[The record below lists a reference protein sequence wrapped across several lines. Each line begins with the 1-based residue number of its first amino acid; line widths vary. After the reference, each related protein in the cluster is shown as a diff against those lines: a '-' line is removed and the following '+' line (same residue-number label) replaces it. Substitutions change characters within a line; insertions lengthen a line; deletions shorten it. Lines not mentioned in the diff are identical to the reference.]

1 MRKTIGI
8 CLGLLLMVTMIGC
21 SASTKDLGET
31 LNEKS
36 YIVEKSEFF
45 GDKFQRQITL
55 RKDGGNE
62 SIIGYY
68 DKNNTFLGYK
78 FYGGENPDS
87 YGYSSSELIDNMNI
101 GSDDEQNPLLEKWF
115 EDMET
120 NEEALK
126 EYLIKVGNEKKS
138 VDEVKELVS
147 DKNFDIS
154 FRSEPLLKGYDDDMY
169 LYSSKGSLYID
180 AYFKDGKLSA
190 FIFADGI
197 MGANDLFAYVNDKVL
212 KDDGQVSYML
222 FLSRLGI
229 THEEFMDFIQSTY
242 ESQKGMS

>member
-1 MRKTIGI
+1 MKKIIGI

-21 SASTKDLGET
+21 GASTKDLGET

-36 YIVEKSEFF
+36 YNVEKMEFF

-55 RKDGGNE
+55 RKE
-62 SIIGYY
+62 SEKEFVIGFYGK
-68 DKNNTFLGYK
+68 DNNFLGYK
-78 FYGGENPDS
+78 FYGGDNSDS
-87 YGYSSSELIDNMNI
+87 YGYSSSELIDNLNVD
-101 GSDDEQNPLLEKWF
+101 SDDEQKPLLEKWF

-126 EYLIKVGNEKKS
+126 EYFVKIGNEKKS
-138 VDEVKELVS
+138 VDEIKELVS
-147 DKNFDIS
+147 DKNFDIT

-169 LYSSKGSLYID
+169 LYSSKSSLYID

-197 MGANDLFAYVNDKVL
+197 MGANELFVCVNDKVF
-212 KDDGQVSYML
+212 KDEGQTAYIL
-222 FLSRLGI
+222 FLSQFNI
-229 THEEFMDFIQSTY
+229 THEEFIWIGKFLIL
-242 ESQKGMS
+242 